1 MNKQMVT
8 IVVTALIVLMAAE
21 KLRQLPLVGQLPT
34 F

>member
-1 MNKQMVT
+1 MNKQAMT
-8 IVVTALIVLMAAE
+8 IVITALLVLMAAN